1 MTGPR
6 AEISAGCPGAARAVG
21 APNAKPIYSAPPSC
35 CCSSVSSCFG
45 SSLPAFVLQRHAPCP
60 PSPPSS
66 SASLLSFALSLWL
79 LLLLTRRSPTFCSS
93 PAPPPQPAA
102 TARGRRFCGV
112 ARRRGV
118 GARAEPAVGGVHVTA
133 RPPATGLD
141 ASCLHRCRRGRSSGT
156 PFLLRRGEWG
166 GEGEKRGAR
175 GEERGVGGKR
185 ESRKR

>member
-93 PAPPPQPAA
+93 PAPPPPTSSNGTRKTFLRRREASRRWCESGTCGRRRPCDRPAA
-102 TARGRRFCGV
+102 RNGTRRFL
-112 ARRRGV
+112 
-118 GARAEPAVGGVHVTA
+118 PSPLSS
-133 RPPATGLD
+133 RPLKWDSVFA
-141 ASCLHRCRRGRSSGT
+141 
-156 PFLLRRGEWG
+156 
-166 GEGEKRGAR
+166 EKRRMGR
-175 GEERGVGGKR
+175 
-185 ESRKR
+185 